1 MAEQIFMLVA
11 QRLLSK
17 SMSVRDAFGQEDMIH
32 VLPEF
37 DGEEN
42 VEVMTS
48 DDFVTRCY
56 QIGVQQ
62 LNEVQIAC
70 VLRVLGKPELS
81 NAIRLNELEMLMQ
94 NFMPKSRQASPS
106 SERANKKNRRKKLI
120 TELLDNQPDVLSA
133 LKRTCSQK
141 ENLEK

>member
-106 SERANKKNRRKKLI
+106 SERANKKDRRKKLI

>member
-1 MAEQIFMLVA
+1 
-11 QRLLSK
+11 
-17 SMSVRDAFGQEDMIH
+17 MIH

-106 SERANKKNRRKKLI
+106 SERANKKDRRKKLI
-120 TELLDNQPDVLSA
+120 IELLDNQPDVLSA